1 MSHTEQ
7 PQQDRHL
14 KLTVG
19 TASDPGITRKH
30 KPNEDSLFAIQG
42 TQTYGAHLQSFGL
55 FVVADGMGGHAY
67 GQEAS
72 NLALRVISSSVV
84 PPLLGNTALGHDT
97 LLELNCYPNPS

>member
-1 MSHTEQ
+1 MSHIEL
-7 PQQDRHL
+7 PQRHTHM
-14 KLTVG
+14 KLAIG
-19 TASDPGITRKH
+19 TGSDPGITRKH

-42 TQTYGAHLQSFGL
+42 TQTCRADLQPLGL

-72 NLALRVISSSVV
+72 NLALRVISRIV
-84 PPLLGNTALGHDT
+84 PPLLGDTVLDHDT